1 MICKVL
7 HSRNLIIILDI
18 VQEEMIRILIEKSI
32 K

>member
-7 HSRNLIIILDI
+7 HSRNFIIILDI